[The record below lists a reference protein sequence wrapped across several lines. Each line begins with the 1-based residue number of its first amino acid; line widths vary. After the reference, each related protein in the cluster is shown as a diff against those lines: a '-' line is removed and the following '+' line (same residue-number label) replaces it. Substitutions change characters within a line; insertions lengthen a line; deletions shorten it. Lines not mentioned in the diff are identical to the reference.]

1 MRLTARTVLIF
12 VLFAGAL
19 LASVGVLSY
28 RRGRASLEA
37 AAMSEVLAVAVEKEA
52 AVNASIEER
61 LGDIRQ
67 LAATAALTEKVAIL
81 VTAPPMSTAARTAH
95 DLIRKEL
102 GPFIGDNRLGYVEL
116 FVVEAASGTIL
127 VSTRPGEEGRSKT
140 TRPYFNNG
148 KIALYLQGPYS
159 SANLKSP
166 AMTVSAPVRSPDGG
180 VLAVLVARLDLT
192 AMTGIARRRTGTR
205 QSEDAFLFNRERFLV
220 TQPRFLGE
228 SAVLRQKIDTVT
240 VSRCIESG
248 SGVVLAQDYRGVP
261 VINACRWDARYQLG
275 LVVKIDQAEA
285 FAPVRAFGWSIVQ
298 ISALLLLGSAGVALL
313 LARSV
318 ARPLRRLRRN
328 VQRFA
333 EGSFKEPMPEGSGDE
348 LGLLV
353 REFNAMALVIGT
365 KESQLRQVADELD
378 ERVRQ
383 STAELVRAQELAQLG
398 SWEWDVVRNIV
409 TWSDQIFRIF
419 GLDHGTCLPS
429 HELYL
434 ACVHPDDRQR
444 VTEFV
449 SAVLTLKAPGFI
461 DNRILRPDG
470 DVRVVHGRA
479 DVVLDEAGNVIRMVG
494 TFQDVTARERVE
506 AALRDSEERFRDLFE
521 NANDLIQSASP
532 DGRFLFVNRAW
543 KETLGYTDE
552 DLSELTM
559 LSVVDDS
566 CKEHCQEMF
575 SRLMAGDS
583 VPRIEAVFVGKH
595 GRRVFVEG
603 SVSCQVVEGRP
614 VATRGIFHD
623 VTDRKKSEEQFQ
635 RLLESAPDAMVIVN
649 RAGTIT
655 VVNSQ
660 TEKLFGY
667 PRAELLGRG
676 IECLVPARFAGHA
689 ADRAAF
695 IAGPHVRRMGSKR
708 ELFGLRSDGS
718 EIPVEISLS
727 PLETEDGPLVI
738 SAIRDV
744 TDRKRVEAELRQ
756 AKTEAEAASRA
767 KSEFLATMSHEIR
780 TPMNGVIGAVGLLLD
795 GELTRR
801 QRELATI
808 ARSSAHS
815 LLTLINDIL
824 DISKI
829 EAGRMPIEQAPFD
842 LLTTLEDV
850 GEMFAERAEEK
861 KIELILRYAPDAR
874 RRFVGDEGRIRQVL
888 VNLVGNAIKF
898 SELGSVFVSVG
909 EGPSDERQS
918 LAMLRVAIEDTGIGI
933 APEAVGRLFERF
945 AQADA
950 STTRRF
956 GGTGLGLAIC
966 KRLVELMGGAIGV
979 TSRVGE
985 GSTFWFTLP
994 LSVDARPASV
1004 PTVTAADMTTARVL
1018 LVDDNVLNGRV
1029 MAEQMRTWSI
1039 RHGVAASA
1047 GDALAVLR
1055 AAVAAGD
1062 PYHIALIDCHMPD
1075 MDGVALAKIINADP
1089 ALRALTLVLLTS
1101 TLDKNAEDLSRE
1113 GGFTSWLAK
1122 PVRPSALFDGLIAA
1136 CAARCGGLDAPAPAQ
1151 RAADALVA
1159 SPARP
1164 RFQGRVL
1171 VADDN
1176 TTNQRVA
1183 QLALEGLGCH
1193 VELAGTGAEAV
1204 TMVQQRPYDLVFMD
1218 CEMPEVDG
1226 FEATREIREW
1236 EARLA
1241 RSGSP
1246 ASHSQ
1251 IPVVA
1256 MTAKVLPGDREKC
1269 LAAGMDDYLSKPV
1282 QLTTLVKVLERWLSA
1297 EVTTLAVSA
1306 PPAQT
1311 PRQAEHSDIA
1321 PAVAPSG
1328 ALDRAAIAQ
1337 LRTLAQQTTP
1347 ALFSRVLEAF
1357 LGDAPRYLIDLHAAN
1372 TRRDPAGLAQAAH
1385 ALKGASLNVGARTMA
1400 EMSRQLETVKETG
1413 DLTETAA
1420 LLAQLESEFQHVEAE
1435 LGRELDQEQT
1445 VENTHR

>member
-298 ISALLLLGSAGVALL
+298 ISALMLFGSAGIARL

-318 ARPLRRLRRN
+318 ARPLRRLRRT
-328 VQRFA
+328 VQHFA
-333 EGSFKEPMPEGSGDE
+333 EGRFQEPIPESSSDE
-348 LGLLV
+348 LGLLA
-353 REFNAMALVIGT
+353 REFNAMALVIGA
-365 KESQLRQVADELD
+365 KETQLQQVADELD

-398 SWEWDVVRNIV
+398 SWEWDIVRNIV

-419 GLDHGTCLPS
+419 GLDHRTCLPS

-434 ACVHPDDRQR
+434 ACVHPDDRER

-449 SAVLTLKAPGFI
+449 SAALTLKGPGFI

-470 DVRVVHGRA
+470 EVRVVHGRA
-479 DVVLDEAGNVIRMVG
+479 DVVLDDAGNVIRMVG

-506 AALRDSEERFRDLFE
+506 AALRESEERFRDLFE
-521 NANDLIQSASP
+521 NANDLIQSVDP
-532 DGRFLFVNRAW
+532 DGRLLFVNRAW
-543 KETLGYTDE
+543 KETLGYTE
-552 DLSELTM
+552 DDLPHLTM
-559 LSVVDDS
+559 FSVLDDS
-566 CKEHCQEMF
+566 SKEHCQEMF
-575 SRLMAGDS
+575 RRLMAGEN
-583 VPRIEAVFVGKH
+583 VPHMEGVFVGKH

-603 SVSCQVVEGRP
+603 SVNCHFVDGRP

-660 TEKLFGY
+660 TEMLFGY

-744 TDRKRVEAELRQ
+744 TERRRVEAELRQ

-795 GELTRR
+795 GELTQR
-801 QRELATI
+801 QRELAGI

-829 EAGRMPIEQAPFD
+829 EAGKMPIDQTPFD
-842 LLTTLEDV
+842 LVTMLEDV
-850 GEMFAERAEEK
+850 GEMFAQRAEDK
-861 KIELILRYAPDAR
+861 KIELVLRYAPDAR
-874 RRFVGDEGRIRQVL
+874 RRFVGDAGRIRQVL

-898 SELGSVFVSVG
+898 SERGHVLVSVG
-909 EGPSDERQS
+909 EGPSDEREP
-918 LAMLRVAIEDTGIGI
+918 LATLRFAIEDTGIGI
-933 APEAVGRLFERF
+933 TPEAVGRLFERF

-966 KRLVELMGGAIGV
+966 KRLVELMGGEIGV
-979 TSRVGE
+979 TSRAGE

-994 LSVDARPASV
+994 LLIDASPA
-1004 PTVTAADMTTARVL
+1004 PAPAPMAADITAARVL
-1018 LVDDNVLNGRV
+1018 LVDDH
-1029 MAEQMRTWSI
+1029 T
-1039 RHGVAASA
+1039 
-1047 GDALAVLR
+1047 
-1055 AAVAAGD
+1055 
-1062 PYHIALIDCHMPD
+1062 
-1075 MDGVALAKIINADP
+1075 
-1089 ALRALTLVLLTS
+1089 
-1101 TLDKNAEDLSRE
+1101 
-1113 GGFTSWLAK
+1113 
-1122 PVRPSALFDGLIAA
+1122 
-1136 CAARCGGLDAPAPAQ
+1136 AARH
-1151 RAADALVA
+1151 AADALVA

-1193 VELAGTGAEAV
+1193 VELAGNGAEAV
-1204 TMVQQRPYDLVFMD
+1204 VMLQQRSYDLVFMD
-1218 CEMPEVDG
+1218 CEMPELDG
-1226 FEATREIREW
+1226 FEATREIREG

-1241 RSGSP
+1241 NIGSP
-1246 ASHSQ
+1246 TPHPRV
-1251 IPVVA
+1251 PVVA

-1282 QLTTLVKVLERWLSA
+1282 QLPTLVKVLERWLSA
-1297 EVTTLAVSA
+1297 EVTKSA
-1306 PPAQT
+1306 PSTPPAQT
-1311 PRQAEHSDIA
+1311 PPRAEHADTA

-1328 ALDRAAIAQ
+1328 ALDRAVIAQ

-1347 ALFSRVLEAF
+1347 ALFVRVLEAF
-1357 LGDAPRYLIDLHAAN
+1357 LGDAPKYLTDLHAAN
-1372 TRRDPAGLAQAAH
+1372 TRRDAAALARAAH
-1385 ALKGASLNVGARTMA
+1385 ALKGASLNVGAPAMA
-1400 EMSRQLETVKETG
+1400 EMSRQLETAKDTG
-1413 DLTETAA
+1413 DGTDTAA
-1420 LLAQLESEFQHVEAE
+1420 LLAQLESEFQRVKVE
-1435 LGRELDQEQT
+1435 LGRELDQEQAIA
-1445 VENTHR
+1445 NTHR